1 MSRAKGIRKL
11 ISKFV
16 DDASEKVGTAT
27 MPRTGR
33 QKKRPS
39 NVVQRDPKTGRVRSV
54 SRAERVERGKNIG
67 KVAGATVG
75 VPAAG
80 LGAAKGAEAL
90 GDKAEKAKKKQRI
103 GTGNNMYLADGRLN
117 ITQTNLDKSGL
128 SLRQYSNYMKKNKK
142 RPPNK
147 EPVKKRGGKMGGQP
161 SAYANAKAKKPVN
174 KMGGGM
180 MRSKMA
186 SKGGARGG
194 RKPMGMKAGGF
205 PDLTG
210 DGKVTQADILK
221 GRGVTKK
228 AKGGMMKKKGYK
240 AGGMAKKGYSKGGA
254 VRRGKPRGVGAAKRG
269 FGKAL
274 R

>member
-1 MSRAKGIRKL
+1 MSRAKGIKKL
-11 ISKFV
+11 ISKFF
-16 DDASEKVGTAT
+16 DDTSEKVGTAT
-27 MPRTGR
+27 MPRAER

-39 NVVQRDPKTGRVRSV
+39 NVVQRNSKGRLRSV

-90 GDKAEKAKKKQRI
+90 GDKAEKSKKKQRI
-103 GTGNNMYLADGRLN
+103 GTGNNMYLDDGRLN

-128 SLRQYSNYMKKNKK
+128 SLRQYANYMKKNKK

-147 EPVKKRGGKMGGQP
+147 EPVK
-161 SAYANAKAKKPVN
+161 

-194 RKPMGMKAGGF
+194 RKPMGM
-205 PDLTG
+205 
-210 DGKVTQADILK
+210 
-221 GRGVTKK
+221 
-228 AKGGMMKKKGYK
+228 K

-269 FGKAL
+269 FGKAMK
-274 R
+274 